1 MIYKFFTFWVFLL
14 VLFSKYTYKYFNLEY
29 LTFIVL
35 TVGLYLSYI
44 NPRFY
49 RFELFGKQYELRD
62 TLEKFFIADLIFHI
76 ATFYYVY
83 EVYGDEYRNLDNKN
97 NRTLNSL
104 LLLLVYYLL
113 IDFDNLYNIN
123 KKELTTVFLVANIIY
138 FSYKIMSN

>member
-35 TVGLYLSYI
+35 TIGLYLSYI

-49 RFELFGKQYELRD
+49 RFELFGKWYELKD
-62 TLEKFFIADLIFHI
+62 TLEKFFIADLLFHI

-83 EVYGDEYRNLDNKN
+83 QVYKNEYTTLDY
-97 NRTLNSL
+97 RTLNSL
-104 LLLLVYYLL
+104 LLLLVYSLF
-113 IDFDNLYNIN
+113 IDFEKLYNIN
-123 KKELTTVFLVANIIY
+123 KKELMTVFLIANIIY
-138 FSYKIMSN
+138 FSYKLIID

>member
-49 RFELFGKQYELRD
+49 RFELFGKQYELRN

-83 EVYGDEYRNLDNKN
+83 EVYGEEYRKLDNKN

-113 IDFDNLYNIN
+113 ITLY
-123 KKELTTVFLVANIIY
+123 L
-138 FSYKIMSN
+138 

>member
-35 TVGLYLSYI
+35 SIGLYLSYI

-49 RFELFGKQYELRD
+49 RFELFGKKYELKD
-62 TLEKFFIADLIFHI
+62 TLEKFFIADLLFHI

-83 EVYGDEYRNLDNKN
+83 EVYRNEYTTLDY
-97 NRTLNSL
+97 RTLNSL
-104 LLLLVYYLL
+104 LLLLVYSLF
-113 IDFDNLYNIN
+113 IDFEKLYNIN
-123 KKELTTVFLVANIIY
+123 KKELMTVFLIVNIIY
-138 FSYKIMSN
+138 FSYKFIINSL

>member
-35 TVGLYLSYI
+35 SIGLYLSYI

-49 RFELFGKQYELRD
+49 RFELFGKKYELKD
-62 TLEKFFIADLIFHI
+62 TLEKFFIADLLFHI

-83 EVYGDEYRNLDNKN
+83 EVYRNEYTTLDY
-97 NRTLNSL
+97 RTLNSL
-104 LLLLVYYLL
+104 LLLLVYSLF
-113 IDFDNLYNIN
+113 IDFEKLYNIN
-123 KKELTTVFLVANIIY
+123 KKELMTVFLIANIIY
-138 FSYKIMSN
+138 FSYKLIID